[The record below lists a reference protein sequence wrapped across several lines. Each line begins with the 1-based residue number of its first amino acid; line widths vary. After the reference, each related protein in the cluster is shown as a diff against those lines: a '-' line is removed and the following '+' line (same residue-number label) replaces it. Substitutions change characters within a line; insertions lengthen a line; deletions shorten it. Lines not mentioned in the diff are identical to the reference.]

1 MINLKLFETS
11 KRVAIVLLIAVFIIS
26 GIVACG
32 GEDIT
37 GSRGRSYSNVNT
49 GGDTNS
55 DGSGDNGS
63 NGGGETQTPDDNY
76 TLPNDNPSDYYRIRV
91 PFAVGGDGYTNVSYK
106 DTNKLKQLWFDQI
119 NRKAVGDGRVFA
131 IRNRANNR
139 DANNFQKRHTH
150 GQYSAQ
156 DYYYFNENGDIVW
169 KEDNTVIK
177 KFVGAIITEYRDV
190 NIERG
195 HRANFGF
202 NDNRMAIVDIP
213 FNLKGIYTVGAIY
226 ANTFTTEE
234 ARKKYMGDNPF
245 KDGVF
250 NFITYWHLVETFHSG
265 VAYANNIFERQ
276 YINPGF
282 IEVLVMYDYNN
293 EGYNGAAAVHS
304 YYPYYGIYNYWQ
316 EYKNHPGIYF
326 TPENIP
332 YMTNA
337 NIYLGDRPEY
347 TTPQLNHTALFTDT
361 FRGWQFLFMPG
372 QKDVSDT
379 TTRKARI
386 NQRITRQF

>member
-1 MINLKLFETS
+1 MINKNLK
-11 KRVAIVLLIAVFIIS
+11 RIVIILLIAAFSIAY
-26 GIVACG
+26 IVACG
-32 GEDIT
+32 GADIT
-37 GSRGRSYSNVNT
+37 GSGRSYSSENT
-49 GGDTNS
+49 DIDNNTEDGDNNGGD
-55 DGSGDNGS
+55 
-63 NGGGETQTPDDNY
+63 GETTTPDNNY

-106 DTNKLKQLWFDQI
+106 DTSKLKQLWLDQI
-119 NRKAVGDGRVFA
+119 NRKAVGDGKVFA

-139 DANNFQKRHTH
+139 DASSFQNAHTH
-150 GQYSAQ
+150 GNYSAK
-156 DYYYFNENGDIVW
+156 DYYYFNEDGDIVY

-177 KFVGAIITEYRDV
+177 KLVGAIITEYRDI

-202 NDNRMAIVDIP
+202 NDNRQAIVDIP
-213 FNLKGIYTVGAIY
+213 FKLKGIYTVGAIY

-276 YINPGF
+276 YIYPGF
-282 IEVLVMYDYNN
+282 VEVLVMYDYNN
-293 EGYNGAAAVHS
+293 EGYNGAAALHS
-304 YYPYYGIYNYWQ
+304 YYAYYGIYNYWQ

-326 TPENIP
+326 TPQNMP
-332 YMTNA
+332 YMTNQYV
-337 NIYLGDRPEY
+337 YLAQRPEY

-372 QKDVSDT
+372 NKDVSEIGRKT
-379 TTRKARI
+379 KTR
-386 NQRITRQF
+386 QRITRQF

>member
-1 MINLKLFETS
+1 MINKNLKQT
-11 KRVAIVLLIAVFIIS
+11 AIISLIAAFSIAC
-26 GIVACG
+26 IVACG
-32 GEDIT
+32 GADIT
-37 GSRGRSYSNVNT
+37 GSGRSYSSENT
-49 GGDTNS
+49 DIDNNTEDGDNNGGD
-55 DGSGDNGS
+55 
-63 NGGGETQTPDDNY
+63 GETTTPDNNY

-106 DTNKLKQLWFDQI
+106 DTSKLKQLWLDQI
-119 NRKAVGDGRVFA
+119 NRKAVNDGKVFA

-139 DANNFQKRHTH
+139 DISSFQNAHTH
-150 GQYSAQ
+150 GNYSAK
-156 DYYYFNENGDIVW
+156 DYYYFNEDGDIVY

-177 KFVGAIITEYRDV
+177 KLVGAIITEYRDI

-202 NDNRMAIVDIP
+202 NDNRQAIVDIP
-213 FNLKGIYTVGAIY
+213 FKLKGIYTVGAIY

-276 YINPGF
+276 YIYPGF
-282 IEVLVMYDYNN
+282 VEVLVMYDYNN

-304 YYPYYGIYNYWQ
+304 YYAYYGIYNYWQ

-326 TPENIP
+326 TPQNMP
-332 YMTNA
+332 YMTNQYV
-337 NIYLGDRPEY
+337 YLAQRPEY
-347 TTPQLNHTALFTDT
+347 TTPQLNHTAMFTDT

-372 QKDVSDT
+372 NKDVSEIG
-379 TTRKARI
+379 RKTKTK
-386 NQRITRQF
+386 QRITRRF